1 MLFFFSISFI
11 IPVAQQNTK
20 ENIKI
25 CLIKNE
31 IEIRKTDVTE

>member
-1 MLFFFSISFI
+1 MLFFSISFI
-11 IPVAQQNTK
+11 IPVAKQNTK

-31 IEIRKTDVTE
+31 IEIRKTDVTK